1 MTATQHSPSA
11 GSLSRRSLLGSSVA
25 AAAAA
30 IMPAGVFAA
39 GSDRIRIGLVGCGGR
54 GLGAALQA
62 LAADAGV
69 EIAALGDLFADQLH
83 AAASAV
89 TAAGHAAPGTLV
101 HGAEAADRVI
111 TAEIDAV
118 ILATPPCFRPAE
130 IAAAVQAGR
139 HVYAEAP
146 VGVDA
151 AGVRAAA
158 AAVAAGRQRG
168 LVLASGLASRHH
180 GPTRATV
187 AAIEAGII
195 GRPMSAVAIRHVGL
209 PWTRPVQPGW
219 SANDAAVRNWIAHP
233 RLSGGGLLADLVPA
247 IDRCV
252 WALGEPTPLEAT
264 AIPIPAVVALPAA
277 PSRASEAAVR
287 IAFAGGSTLDARILR
302 RDGLE
307 DLVEERVL
315 GSAGTA
321 DLRRQLVA
329 GKPFATSLGDAGGHA
344 ACMASFIA
352 SLRSAQPCD
361 DLAVACRSTM
371 LAVMART
378 AVEAGATAT
387 WQELWRPSAAPRP
400 A

>member
-1 MTATQHSPSA
+1 MTATHQSLSA

-30 IMPAGVFAA
+30 AIPGGAFAA

-62 LAADAGV
+62 LTADAGV

-83 AAASAV
+83 AAAAAV
-89 TAAGHAAPGTLV
+89 TATGRAAPGTLA
-101 HGAEAADRVI
+101 HGAAAADRVI
-111 TAEIDAV
+111 AADIDAV

-139 HVYAEAP
+139 HIYAEAP

-158 AAVAAGRQRG
+158 AAVDAGRQRG
-168 LVLASGLASRHH
+168 LALASGLASRHH
-180 GPTRATV
+180 EPMRSTI
-187 AAIEAGII
+187 AAIEAGAI

-209 PWTRPVQPGW
+209 PWVRPVQPGW
-219 SANDAAVRNWIAHP
+219 SADDAAVRNWIAHP
-233 RLSGGGLLADLVPA
+233 RLSGGGLLSDLVPA

-252 WALGEPTPLEAT
+252 WALGDPTPLEAT
-264 AIPIPAVVALPAA
+264 ALPAA
-277 PSRASEAAVR
+277 VILPVPPSRAREAAVR
-287 IAFAGGSTLDARILR
+287 IAFADGAVLEARILR
-302 RDGLE
+302 REGIE
-307 DLVEERVL
+307 DLVEERVCGTA
-315 GSAGTA
+315 GSA
-321 DLRRQLVA
+321 DLRRQVVA
-329 GKPFATSLGDAGGHA
+329 GKPFASSPGDAGGHA
-344 ACMASFIA
+344 ACMKSFIA
-352 SLRSAQPCD
+352 SLRAAPRRD
-361 DLAVACRSTM
+361 DLADACRSTM

-387 WQELWRPSAAPRP
+387 WQDLWRSATAPRP